1 LDRSA
6 DWLGQSRHT
15 LGSAKLLARGGFHDG
30 ACFQSQQAAEF
41 AIKALYLSLKFEG
54 WGHSL
59 TSLLKEIEMS
69 VKVPKAIL
77 RAAQRL
83 DRHYI
88 QTRYPNGFDRGSPKD
103 YYTEEDS
110 KEAIEHAEAIIRF
123 CEANLPQKG

>member
-1 LDRSA
+1 MDRSE

-15 LGSAKLLARGGFHDG
+15 LGSAKLLAEGGFHDG

-59 TSLLKEIEMS
+59 TYLLREIGD
-69 VKVPKAIL
+69 VRKVPDDVV
-77 RAAQRL
+77 RAAMRL

-88 QTRYPNGFDRGSPKD
+88 QTRDPNSFESGSPKD
-103 YYTEEDS
+103 YFTEEDS
-110 KEAIEHAEAIIRF
+110 KEAIQHAKAIIGF
-123 CEANLPQKG
+123 CETSLPQKG

>member
-6 DWLGQSRHT
+6 DWLDQSRHT
-15 LGSAKLLARGGFHDG
+15 LDSAKHLAEGGFHDG

-41 AIKALYLSLKFEG
+41 AIKAPYLSLKFEG

-59 TSLLKEIEMS
+59 TSLLKEIERS
-69 VKVPKAIL
+69 VKVPENVL
-77 RAAQRL
+77 RAAKRL

-88 QTRYPNGFDRGSPKD
+88 QTRYPNGFDKGSPKD

-110 KEAIEHAEAIIRF
+110 KEAIQHAKAIIGF
-123 CEANLPQKG
+123 CEASLPQKG